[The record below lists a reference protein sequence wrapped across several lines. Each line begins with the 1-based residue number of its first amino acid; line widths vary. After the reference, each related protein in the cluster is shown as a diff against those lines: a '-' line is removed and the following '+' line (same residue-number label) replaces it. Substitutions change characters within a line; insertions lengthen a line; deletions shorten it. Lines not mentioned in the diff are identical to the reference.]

1 MHNLTVDEAVIMAS
15 LIESEAKYPE
25 DREKIS
31 SVMYNRIEQGMKLQ
45 MDASVLYALGERKS
59 RVLYADLEVEDEH
72 NTYYVSGLPVG
83 PIGNAGVACLEA
95 AVNPA
100 DTDYIYY
107 VVENQETGEHYF
119 TNNYNDFLNAS
130 NNYKSTLD

>member
-1 MHNLTVDEAVIMAS
+1 M
-15 LIESEAKYPE
+15 P
-25 DREKIS
+25 
-31 SVMYNRIEQGMKLQ
+31 LQ

-59 RVLYADLEVEDEH
+59 RVLYSDLEIEEGH
-72 NTYYVSGLPVG
+72 NTYYVNGLPVG
-83 PIGNAGVACLEA
+83 PIGNAGSACLEA

-130 NNYKSTLD
+130 NNYKSTLN